1 MNQKPSFLLLDVN
14 KYVIVVITGKS
25 NGASWLAN
33 TTMYIAIVDVLLLK
47 LIEQM

>member
-14 KYVIVVITGKS
+14 KYLIVVTGRS

-33 TTMYIAIVDVLLLK
+33 TTMYIANVDVLL
-47 LIEQM
+47 